1 MKSKSLLGMI
11 QLAVMAAV
19 GMTQMHQALPIVAKL
34 AHRTAAP
41 LEQMVRLGINPSYPR
56 SPVPAVQPFA
66 IATIDACDRAPAFD
80 LWPAGAPVPHVRHT
94 VVRVEAPRPMVETIA
109 SPITARVVRRRVSL
123 AALANAQDIA
133 SIVQIRMNEAGM
145 QREIAT
151 AQREMLRSMREA
163 QRHQAGF

>member
-80 LWPAGAPVPHVRHT
+80 LGTPVPHVRHT

-133 SIVQIRMNEAGM
+133 TIVQIRMNEAGM

-151 AQREMLRSMREA
+151 AQREILRSMREA